1 MSDTPTIAT
10 DQLKIGLYIFLD
22 LRWFEHPFPFGHF
35 KIKSEEQI
43 KIIRGLGLKEVRYNP
58 VLSDLSAPPST
69 AIHQPAAQ
77 DASPYI
83 AQALEAKLF

>member
-58 VLSDLSAPPST
+58 LATLT
-69 AIHQPAAQ
+69 RGAIT
-77 DASPYI
+77 
-83 AQALEAKLF
+83 EK